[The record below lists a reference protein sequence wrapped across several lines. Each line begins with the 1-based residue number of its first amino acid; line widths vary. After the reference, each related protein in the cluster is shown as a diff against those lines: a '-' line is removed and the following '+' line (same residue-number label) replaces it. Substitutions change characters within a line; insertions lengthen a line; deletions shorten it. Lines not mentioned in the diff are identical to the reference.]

1 MPVPAL
7 IALGVLAAAAIA
19 GSQYSASEQ
28 EAAAK
33 RGAKRRKDQEEQ
45 DALMQYWQR
54 RAAEAA
60 ERSGFATMNEAGT
73 ELRNAKA
80 RRDGF
85 DATLKEAA
93 EQADATRNMGYINAG
108 STIASGIAGGAFSG
122 LDIGGEAASALSADQ
137 MANAAGQYSLDA
149 SKSLLL
155 AEPGQ
160 YSAPKPQQQLGVDD
174 GMGGWQLPTSL
185 SGDYD
190 QTPGYQR
197 KLRLY
202 G

>member
-28 EAAAK
+28 ESAAK
-33 RGAKRRKDQEEQ
+33 RDADRRKKQAEK
-45 DALMQYWQR
+45 DAQLGYWQR

-60 ERSGFATMNEAGT
+60 QESGFATMNEAGT
-73 ELRNAKA
+73 EIRNAQA
-80 RRDGF
+80 RKEGYDT
-85 DATLKEAA
+85 ALSEAA
-93 EQADATRNMGYINAG
+93 KQADMTRNMGYIQAG
-108 STIASGIAGGAFSG
+108 STIASGIAGGAFSDLG
-122 LDIGGEAASALSADQ
+122 IGGSSGALTADQ
-137 MANAAGQYSLDA
+137 MANAAGEYSLDA

-155 AEPGQ
+155 ANPGEYKAPGQ
-160 YSAPKPQQQLGVDD
+160 PLGMDD
-174 GMGGWQLPTSL
+174 GAGGWQLPVSL
-185 SGDYD
+185 SGNYD
-190 QTPGYQR
+190 QTPAYQR